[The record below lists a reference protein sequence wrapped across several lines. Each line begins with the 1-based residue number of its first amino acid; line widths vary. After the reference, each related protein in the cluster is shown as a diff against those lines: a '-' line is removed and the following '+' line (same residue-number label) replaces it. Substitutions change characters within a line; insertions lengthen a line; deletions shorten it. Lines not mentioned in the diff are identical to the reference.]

1 MLVLGVKYCGQPAF
15 WTGLLYDQDSLNEI
29 YSIIKEWDSN
39 DRDYLYKNVPKYGLN
54 TKFKKGTI
62 LDLAKKVLK
71 ISLSGLKKRNCI
83 SSNNENDERQYLQS
97 VEENL
102 EKGLSPADIL
112 IDKYLNKWNKNLLP
126 IYEENIF

>member
-1 MLVLGVKYCGQPAF
+1 MMK
-15 WTGLLYDQDSLNEI
+15 
-29 YSIIKEWDSN
+29 
-39 DRDYLYKNVPKYGLN
+39 
-54 TKFKKGTI
+54 
-62 LDLAKKVLK
+62 
-71 ISLSGLKKRNCI
+71 
-83 SSNNENDERQYLQS
+83 NNENDERQYLQS